1 MGVTIDDPRNPLAVP
16 RRRRSLRRR
25 VAELERLLAE
35 VENDAAQA
43 LAEQRARVN
52 ALHDSVRA
60 LAAWR
65 APSVRRFDHEPAVS
79 RLLAGEPEAAMRR
92 TGPT

>member
-1 MGVTIDDPRNPLAVP
+1 MTIDDPRNPLAVP

-25 VAELERLLAE
+25 VAELERLNQELAAGLE
-35 VENDAAQA
+35 ARLHAAELEIA
-43 LAEQRARVN
+43 SLR
-52 ALHDSVRA
+52 
-60 LAAWR
+60 AWR

-92 TGPT
+92 TGSPT